1 MTQFWLI
8 ENLIKEYVRRYRED
22 KITLD
27 DFMAQYR
34 EILVQELDTTSVD
47 ERMKEYDEYDNWNDD
62 ASA

>member
-1 MTQFWLI
+1 
-8 ENLIKEYVRRYRED
+8 
-22 KITLD
+22 
-27 DFMAQYR
+27 MAQYR

>member
-22 KITLD
+22 KMTLD

-34 EILVQELDTTSVD
+34 EILVQELDISSVD